1 MGTYGAL
8 MVPAASPFLPT
19 LRPASPEVTR
29 AADIASYDGPVIFQ
43 KQLHTTLRMSIL
55 T

>member
-1 MGTYGAL
+1 

-29 AADIASYDGPVIFQ
+29 AADIAGYDAPVIFQ